1 MFTQEQLNSITPE
14 KTYVYKGKLYKAL
27 ALCENCDGKEFVTFC
42 EEDNP
47 MAVIALDTIPEEYV
61 PNLVTVPAGAM
72 YFDKNNN
79 TKVNI
84 VEDVVIDTALGGKI
98 IFDSDGNPVKVGN
111 TYKLMGMEWN
121 TFLTIGTNGYIQ
133 CIEKNRERIGRLYLS
148 SDELHFYLH
157 LGRSM
162 VKVQEGH
169 SPFTLD
175 LINTPLRIIGFGS
188 FNQIDIGFTC
198 DAEDLLD
205 HTIITST
212 LSGLTYIDPNPS
224 DYIIDDT
231 DTILRRDILDGLSD
245 KYHIC
250 SRCGGIE
257 RKSNIVNHEVCE
269 SLNLEENLCR
279 FCFDWLYTWCS
290 HEGIYVTDDQAVS
303 VGGEYYSLEYANEHF
318 YECSLCHTF
327 HSTPLR
333 VDDETQ
339 GYVCEECIRN
349 NYEETD
355 DGTLVRANF
364 NVRAIHAY
372 EYTPTLKFRG
382 EGDKFIGLEWEL
394 DSWARLMRSTNE
406 LACRMFGFPSSDNF
420 WYCKR
425 DGSLR
430 YGFEAV
436 SHPATPEYWLTN
448 IGFGRLCQL
457 ARKYGFD
464 EEKSA
469 GIHMHVNRNYFNS
482 NRCIGHLVRFFEE
495 NYDKILTLTG
505 RNERQAREFADKYRI
520 DSTDSLEI
528 YEKAQYESRYK
539 AVNLTNEDTVEI
551 RIFPSVIRP
560 NIMRAFIQFVD
571 VITELANIESY
582 SLQITNIY
590 KEANENNYNELLGLL
605 EEKWPEI

>member
-1 MFTQEQLNSITPE
+1 MFTQEQLNSITPD
-14 KTYVYKGKLYKAL
+14 KTYVHKGKLYKAL
-27 ALCENCDGKEFVTFC
+27 ALCENCDGKEFVTFR

-47 MAVIALDTIPEEYV
+47 MSVIALDFIPEEYI
-61 PNLVTVPAGAM
+61 PNFVTVPAGTI

-79 TKVNI
+79 TKVNTT
-84 VEDVVIDTALGGKI
+84 EDVVINTSLGEEI
-98 IFDSDGNPVKVGN
+98 VFDSDRNPVTVGN
-111 TYKLMGMEWN
+111 TYKLIGAGWN
-121 TFLTIGTNGYIQ
+121 TFLIVEADGSIQ
-133 CIEKNRERIGRLYLS
+133 CIKKTQDDISQLFFTDNS
-148 SDELHFYLH
+148 LHGLFRQ
-157 LGRSM
+157 GCSM
-162 VKVQEGH
+162 TKVQEGY
-169 SPFTLD
+169 SPLTLD
-175 LINTPLRIIGFGS
+175 PINTPVRVMAFRETS
-188 FNQIDIGFTC
+188 TDFTC
-198 DAEDLLD
+198 DVEDLLN

-212 LSGLTYIDPNPS
+212 LSGLTHIDPNPR

-231 DTILRRDILDGLSD
+231 DTILKHDIITGLSE
-245 KYHIC
+245 KYSVC
-250 SRCGGIE
+250 SRCGSIE
-257 RKSNIVNHEVCE
+257 KKTNIINHEVCDP
-269 SLNLEENLCR
+269 LNIQENLCR
-279 FCFDWLYTWCS
+279 ICFGELYTWCS
-290 HEGIYVTDDQAVS
+290 HEEMYVTSDQAVF

-339 GYVCEECIRN
+339 GYVCEECITN

-355 DGTLVRANF
+355 DGTLVRVNF
-364 NVRAIHAY
+364 NTRAIHSY
-372 EYTPTLKFRG
+372 GYTPLLKFRG
-382 EGDKFIGLEWEL
+382 EGKKFIGLEWEL
-394 DSWARLMRSTNE
+394 DSWAQPDRRTNE
-406 LACRMFGFPSSDNF
+406 LACRMFGFPSPDNF

-436 SHPATPEYWLTN
+436 SHPATPEYWLTD
-448 IGFGRLCQL
+448 IDFGRLCQL

-464 EEKSA
+464 EEKTA
-469 GIHMHVNRNYFNS
+469 GIHMHINRNYFNS

-495 NYDKILTLTG
+495 DYDEILKLTG
-505 RNERQAREFADKYRI
+505 RDERQAREFADKYRI

-528 YEKAQYESRYK
+528 YEKAQHESRYK

-582 SLQITNIY
+582 SLQVSNIY
-590 KEANENNYNELLGLL
+590 GKANENNYTELLGLL
-605 EEKWPEI
+605 EEKWPEN

>member
-72 YFDKNNN
+72 YFDNNNN

-84 VEDVVIDTALGGKI
+84 TGDIVIDTALGAKI
-98 IFDSDGNPVKVGN
+98 VFDSDRNPVTVGN

-121 TFLTIGTNGYIQ
+121 TLLTIELDGRTQ
-133 CIEKNRERIGRLYLS
+133 CVRKTPNDIHDVYMSYNDLYRFLCR
-148 SDELHFYLH
+148 
-157 LGRSM
+157 GGSM
-162 VKVQEGH
+162 VKVPEGY

-175 LINTPLRIIGFGS
+175 PMNTPLRVIGFVRT
-188 FNQIDIGFTC
+188 DTDFTC
-198 DAEDLLD
+198 DAEDLLN

-212 LSGLTYIDPNPS
+212 LSGLTYIDPNYS

-245 KYHIC
+245 KYSIC
-250 SRCGGIE
+250 SRCGRIE
-257 RKSNIVNHEVCE
+257 RKSDIVNHEVCE

-279 FCFDWLYTWCS
+279 RCFCESYTWS
-290 HEGIYVTDDQAVS
+290 SYEGMYVTSDQVVS
-303 VGGEYYSLEYANEHF
+303 VGGEYCSLEYANEHF

-355 DGTLVRANF
+355 DGTLVRTNF
-364 NVRAIHAY
+364 NVRAIHPY
-372 EYTPTLKFRG
+372 SYTPSLKFRG
-382 EGDKFIGLEWEL
+382 EGGKFVGLEWEL
-394 DSWARLMRSTNE
+394 DSFASLSKPSNE
-406 LACRMFGFPSSDNF
+406 IACRMFGFPFPDNF

-436 SHPATPEYWLTN
+436 SHPATPEYWLTT
-448 IGFGRLCQL
+448 IDFGRLCQL

-469 GIHMHVNRNYFNS
+469 GIHMHINRSYFNS

-505 RNERQAREFADKYRI
+505 RDERQAREFADKYRI

-528 YEKAQYESRYK
+528 YEKAQDKSRYK
-539 AVNLTNEDTVEI
+539 AVNLNNEDTIEI

-560 NIMRAFIQFVD
+560 NIIKAFIQFVD

-590 KEANENNYNELLGLL
+590 KEANENNYTELLGLL
-605 EEKWPEI
+605 GEKWPEN